1 MNLKKIKSIF
11 IFINFVITV
20 TIVII
25 LMRLFKSKN
34 WSIRRAWAKLQ
45 APLIGYKL
53 DIKGTPSKEA
63 KLLLINHQSL
73 LDIIVLEN
81 IYPNDIAWVAKKE
94 IAQIPFFGQILT
106 LPDMIIID
114 RDDRKSLVKL
124 FKDVKDRLK
133 NNRTIA
139 IFPEG
144 TRGRGDKLLK
154 FKSGAKLIAQK
165 LDLIVQPV
173 VLVNTREILDSQNFS
188 ASSGLVKVIYL
199 DPINPKDDPKW
210 YENLHDK
217 MQETLVNELQLLNK
231 D

>member
-1 MNLKKIKSIF
+1 MILKKIRAIYISIEF
-11 IFINFVITV
+11 IITV
-20 TIVII
+20 TIVIF
-25 LMRLFKSKN
+25 LMKIFNSKN
-34 WSIRRAWAKLQ
+34 WSIRRAWSKLQ

-81 IYPNDIAWVAKKE
+81 IYPNNIAWVAKKE

-133 NNRTIA
+133 KGRTIA

-165 LDLIVQPV
+165 LDLIVQPI
-173 VLVNTREILDSQNFS
+173 VLVNTKKILDSQNFS
-188 ASSGLVKVIYL
+188 ASSGIVKVIYL